1 MSDYHVR
8 YGFLKLVKFP
18 NEIGTIPTF
27 KEEQM
32 KLTKE
37 ETEFLLETLTKY
49 RRENQN
55 SEQ

>member
-27 KEEQM
+27 KEEQV

-37 ETEFLLETLTKY
+37 ETELLLETLTKY
-49 RRENQN
+49 RKENQD